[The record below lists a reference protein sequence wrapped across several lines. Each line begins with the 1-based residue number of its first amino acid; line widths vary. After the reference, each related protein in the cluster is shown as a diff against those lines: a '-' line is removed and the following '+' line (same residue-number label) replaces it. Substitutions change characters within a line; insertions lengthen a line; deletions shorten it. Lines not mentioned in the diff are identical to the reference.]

1 MSSWFKIQ
9 IKCQKVTAHFISFTE
24 IEITMSR
31 NFQTHYQALSTV
43 YDEDDEEQEEAPA
56 DNIIQIIPDHSKCN
70 HFSHF
75 EGIAFYAY

>member
-1 MSSWFKIQ
+1 
-9 IKCQKVTAHFISFTE
+9 
-24 IEITMSR
+24 MSR

-56 DNIIQIIPDHSKCN
+56 DNIIQIIPDHSKCI

-75 EGIAFYAY
+75 EGIIGLLCILNKARDAPLAYN